1 MKLIS
6 KVERTIAFRYL
17 KPKKKEG
24 FLKVISIFS
33 FTGIALGVA
42 ILIIVMSVMS
52 GFRTELINKIL
63 GFNPHIIIKPYDKK
77 INKEDINK
85 LDEIK
90 KSISRIAFTFS
101 GQGILINRE
110 NTTGILVRS
119 YLQNDIDKIDLIK
132 NGIIDG
138 SLNSFN
144 KNTIS
149 IGKELAISMDLLVGD
164 EITLMSTSN
173 LQTPFG
179 NLPLQEKFKISSIFS
194 TGLAEF
200 DQNVI
205 FMPFENANSLFE
217 ISDMDI
223 DLEIFLN
230 KPDKVQLIKQNVQKI
245 FSNHYV
251 YTWEDLNKSFFGAL
265 KVERN
270 VMFII
275 LTLIIIV
282 AAFNIISG
290 LTILVKNKTKEIA
303 ILRTLG
309 ISKTSIAK
317 IFFIIGFTIGFLA
330 TITGVTIGI
339 LFSYYI
345 EEIRVLITSIF
356 NIRLF
361 PEEIYFLS
369 QMPSEI
375 NLGYII
381 IISLFSLL
389 ITFLATIFPSL
400 SAAKLDPIK
409 ALKYE

>member
-1 MKLIS
+1 MIS
-6 KVERTIAFRYL
+6 TIERIIAFRYL

-24 FLKVISIFS
+24 FLKIISIFS

-42 ILIIVMSVMS
+42 ILIIVMSVMN
-52 GFRTELINKIL
+52 GFRTELVNKIL
-63 GFNPHIIIKPYDKK
+63 GFNPHIIIKPYEKK
-77 INKEDINK
+77 INLEELKK
-85 LDEIK
+85 LEVIK
-90 KSISRIAFTFS
+90 NNILRTAFTYT
-101 GQGILINRE
+101 GQGILINKE
-110 NTTGILVRS
+110 NTMGVLVRS
-119 YLQNDIDKIDLIK
+119 YLKNDIHQIDLIK
-132 NGIIDG
+132 KGIIDG
-138 SLNSFN
+138 SLAEF
-144 KNTIS
+144 KKGTVS
-149 IGKELAISMDLLVGD
+149 IGKELAISLDLIKGD

-179 NLPLQEKFKISSIFS
+179 GIPLQEKFKISSVFS
-194 TGLAEF
+194 TGLSEF

-205 FMPFENANSLFE
+205 FMPFSNASSLFE
-217 ISDMDI
+217 ISDNDI
-223 DLEIFLN
+223 DLEIFLE
-230 KPDKVQLIKQNVQKI
+230 KPEKVQLVKNKI
-245 FSNHYV
+245 EKLFNDHYV
-251 YTWEDLNKSFFGAL
+251 YSWADLNKSFFGAL

-309 ISKTSIAK
+309 ISKKSIAK
-317 IFFIIGFTIGFLA
+317 VFFLTGFTIGFLA

-345 EEIRVLITSIF
+345 EEIRVLITTIF

-361 PEEIYFLS
+361 PEEVYFLS

-375 NLGYII
+375 NLVYIL
-381 IISLFSLL
+381 IISFFSLL

-400 SAAKLDPIK
+400 SAARLDPIK

>member
-1 MKLIS
+1 MIS
-6 KVERTIAFRYL
+6 KIERKIAFRYL

-24 FLKVISIFS
+24 FLKIISIFS

-42 ILIIVMSVMS
+42 ILIIVMSVMN

-63 GFNPHIIIKPYDKK
+63 GFNPHIIVKPYNKK
-77 INKEDINK
+77 INNTNLDKLKPLKEVK
-85 LDEIK
+85 RT
-90 KSISRIAFTFS
+90 SFTFS
-101 GQGILINRE
+101 GQGIVISKE
-110 NTTGILVRS
+110 NTIGILVRS
-119 YLQNDIDKIDLIK
+119 YLKNEIHKINLIN

-138 SLNSFN
+138 SLDQF
-144 KNTIS
+144 KENTIS
-149 IGKELAISMDLLVGD
+149 IGKELAISLDLVAGD
-164 EITLMSTSN
+164 EITIMSTSN

-179 NLPLQEKFKISSIFS
+179 GLPIQEKFKISSVFT
-194 TGLAEF
+194 TGLADF

-217 ISDMDI
+217 LTDEDI

-230 KPDKVQLIKQNVQKI
+230 NPDQAQFLKEKIQEI
-245 FSNHYV
+245 FSDQYV
-251 YTWEDLNKSFFGAL
+251 YSWADLNKSFFGAL

-309 ISKTSIAK
+309 ISKSSIAK
-317 IFFIIGFTIGFLA
+317 IFFTIGFTIGLLA
-330 TITGVTIGI
+330 TITGVIIGI
-339 LFSYYI
+339 LFSFYV
-345 EEIRVLITSIF
+345 EEIRTLITSIF
-356 NIRLF
+356 NIKLF

-375 NLGYII
+375 NLTYIF
-381 IISLFSLL
+381 IISFFSLL
-389 ITFLATIFPSL
+389 ITFLATIFPSM

>member
-1 MKLIS
+1 LIS

-317 IFFIIGFTIGFLA
+317 VFFIIGFTIGFLA

>member
-1 MKLIS
+1 MIS
-6 KVERTIAFRYL
+6 KIERIIAFRYL

-24 FLKVISIFS
+24 FLRVISIFS

-63 GFNPHIIIKPYDKK
+63 GFNPHIIVKPYDKK
-77 INKEDINK
+77 IIRENINNLDVLKEN
-85 LDEIK
+85 
-90 KSISRIAFTFS
+90 ISRTVFTFS
-101 GQGILINRE
+101 GQAILINRE

-119 YLQNDIDKIDLIK
+119 YLQNDIEKIDLIK
-132 NGIIDG
+132 NGIVDG
-138 SLNSFN
+138 SLNSFT

-149 IGKELAISMDLLVGD
+149 IGKELAISLGLVIGD
-164 EITLMSTSN
+164 EITLMSTAN

-179 NLPLQEKFKISSIFS
+179 NLPLQERFTVSSVFS
-194 TGLAEF
+194 TGLVEF
-200 DQNVI
+200 DQNVV

-217 ISDMDI
+217 LSDVDI
-223 DLEIFLN
+223 NLEIFLN
-230 KPDKVQLIKQNVQKI
+230 KPDNVQLIKEEIQKI
-245 FSNHYV
+245 FSDHYV
-251 YTWEDLNKSFFGAL
+251 YSWADLNKSFFSAL

-309 ISKTSIAK
+309 ISKNSIAK
-317 IFFIIGFTIGFLA
+317 VLFLTGFTIGLLA
-330 TITGVTIGI
+330 TITGVIIGI

-345 EEIRVLITSIF
+345 EEIRVLITSLF
-356 NIRLF
+356 SIRLF

-375 NLGYII
+375 NLGYIF
-381 IISLFSLL
+381 IISFFSLL

-400 SAAKLDPIK
+400 SAARLDPIK

>member
-1 MKLIS
+1 MIS
-6 KVERTIAFRYL
+6 KVERIIAFRYL

-52 GFRTELINKIL
+52 GFRTELVNKIL
-63 GFNPHIIIKPYDKK
+63 GFNPHIIVKPYEKK
-77 INKEDINK
+77 INK
-85 LDEIK
+85 DELKRLEEFKDKIT
-90 KSISRIAFTFS
+90 RVDFS
-101 GQGILINRE
+101 FNGQAILISKE

-119 YLQNDIDKIDLIK
+119 YFQNDIDRIDLIK

-138 SLNSFN
+138 SLNLF
-144 KNTIS
+144 KKDTIS
-149 IGKELAISMDLLVGD
+149 IGKELAISLDLVAED
-164 EITLMSTSN
+164 QVTLMSTAN

-179 NLPLQEKFKISSIFS
+179 SLPLQEKFTISSIFT
-194 TGLAEF
+194 TGLVEF

-217 ISDMDI
+217 LSDEDI
-223 DLEIFLN
+223 NLEIYLE
-230 KPDKVQLIKQNVQKI
+230 KPDQVELIKEKVQKL
-245 FSNHYV
+245 FSDHYV
-251 YTWEDLNKSFFGAL
+251 YSWADLNKSFFGAL

-275 LTLIIIV
+275 LTLIIVV

-309 ISKTSIAK
+309 ISKNSIAK
-317 IFFIIGFTIGFLA
+317 VFFLIGFTIGLLA

-345 EEIRVLITSIF
+345 EEIRVLITLIF
-356 NIRLF
+356 DVSLF

-389 ITFLATIFPSL
+389 ITLLATIFPSL